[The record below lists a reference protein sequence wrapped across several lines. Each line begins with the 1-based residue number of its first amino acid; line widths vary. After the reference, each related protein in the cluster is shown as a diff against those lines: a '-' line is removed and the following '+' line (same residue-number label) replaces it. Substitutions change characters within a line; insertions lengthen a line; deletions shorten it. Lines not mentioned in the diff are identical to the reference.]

1 MIHSYLSVQGF
12 YMKTQEWPMSS
23 RLVERFDNWEVL
35 SWWRCSH
42 LTLRIYSC
50 IANGKSKPGAHEHT
64 FEVIRNESVTRT
76 NLHTSCAMWNSAMGA
91 STCIYPAPRP
101 KERSTGCTYS
111 TSQICTKFDNF
122 AWRFT
127 CDTLVCKMVWPSCM
141 LTLVQRGHI
150 ALGGYQRNHTL
161 KINASL

>member
-122 AWRFT
+122 AWRSHVIHLSVKWFGHH
-127 CDTLVCKMVWPSCM
+127 VCWHLFREVI
-141 LTLVQRGHI
+141 LL
-150 ALGGYQRNHTL
+150 LED
-161 KINASL
+161 INVTTPWK